1 MTHPDETNH
10 SHDAPIEPELGA
22 LLGVFALHG
31 FIESLMEDVD
41 RKVDSKIDVPYF
53 ERKILVW
60 LDHPKR
66 LGTLARELNVLPS
79 TMTTAADQ
87 LEARGLVVRERD
99 PDDRR
104 AWLLK
109 LTGDGANLRS
119 AMVVMARTLLCE
131 TLELTDDE
139 LNSFAKTSLK
149 IHRNIQKYT
158 TC

>member
-1 MTHPDETNH
+1 MTHPSDFN
-10 SHDAPIEPELGA
+10 SPHDSPVEPELGA

-31 FIESLMEDVD
+31 FIESLMDEI
-41 RKVDSKIDVPYF
+41 DSKIDVPYF
-53 ERKILVW
+53 ERKIVVW
-60 LDHPKR
+60 LDRPRR
-66 LGTLARELNVLPS
+66 LGTLAREMNVLPS

-109 LTGDGANLRS
+109 LTGDGADLRS
-119 AMVVMARTLLCE
+119 SMVVMARTLLCE
-131 TLELTDDE
+131 TLELTAEE
-139 LNSFAKTSLK
+139 LDSFARTSLK
-149 IHRNIQKYT
+149 IHRNIQKHT

>member
-1 MTHPDETNH
+1 MIHPPDTDQSYN
-10 SHDAPIEPELGA
+10 APIEPELGA

-31 FIESLMEDVD
+31 FIESLLDEDD
-41 RKVDSKIDVPYF
+41 GGMDVSYF

-60 LDHPKR
+60 LDRPKR
-66 LGTLARELNVLPS
+66 LGTLAREMNVLPS
-79 TMTTAADQ
+79 TMTTGADQ

-109 LTGDGANLRS
+109 LTDDGADCRA

-131 TLELTDDE
+131 TLGLTAEELT
-139 LNSFAKTSLK
+139 SFARTSVK
-149 IHRNIQKYT
+149 IHRNIQKHM